1 MVVQCVG
8 LSCSLPT
15 IAFLSDGVG
24 GGQYGSLIQFTCAK
38 LFCQS
43 RQQMLKALARKF
55 SEAQRTLFIIF
66 PMAST
71 VFFIHGP
78 PAQFETSEL
87 VKKEEDNRKK
97 NPEFLF
103 FFVVTKRV
111 SSEKIH
117 KEKEFRMSN
126 YPNSKLN

>member
-1 MVVQCVG
+1 LSTSSNVEGINQKILRGPADSYYFSHGFHCV
-8 LSCSLPT
+8 
-15 IAFLSDGVG
+15 
-24 GGQYGSLIQFTCAK
+24 
-38 LFCQS
+38 
-43 RQQMLKALARKF
+43 
-55 SEAQRTLFIIF
+55 
-66 PMAST
+66 
-71 VFFIHGP
+71 FIHGP

-87 VKKEEDNRKK
+87 VKKEEDNRRKK
-97 NPEFLF
+97 TEFLF

>member
-97 NPEFLF
+97 NPNFFSFLLLRKGYHQKRF
-103 FFVVTKRV
+103 TKKKN
-111 SSEKIH
+111 SECLII
-117 KEKEFRMSN
+117 RTAS
-126 YPNSKLN
+126 

>member
-15 IAFLSDGVG
+15 IAFLSDSVG

-43 RQQMLKALARKF
+43 RQMLKALASKF
-55 SEAQRTLFIIF
+55 SEAHIF
-66 PMAST
+66 PRAST

-78 PAQFETSEL
+78 LHSLKYQNSL
-87 VKKEEDNRKK
+87 KKKKTTEEK
-97 NPEFLF
+97 NPNFSFL
-103 FFVVTKRV
+103 FVVTKRV